1 MGYGSTS
8 TMRPK
13 GSSHGKKSKKGAKYA
28 GTQPTGK
35 KTRYVGAVS

>member
-1 MGYGSTS
+1 MAKHAYSS

-13 GSSHGKKSKKGAKYA
+13 GSGGKSKKGAKYA

-35 KTRYVGAVS
+35 KARYVGAVR